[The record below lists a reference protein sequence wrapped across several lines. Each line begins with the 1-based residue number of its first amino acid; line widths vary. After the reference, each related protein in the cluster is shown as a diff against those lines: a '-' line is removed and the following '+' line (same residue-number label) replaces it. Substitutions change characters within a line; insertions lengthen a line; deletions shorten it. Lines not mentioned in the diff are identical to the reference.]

1 MRLGPDKG
9 DTNSAQSGSQERT
22 PGIFVLG
29 LKQEIHQERRFLRV
43 AVVVGAATANL
54 KTEFFIERDRGGIGF
69 ANFQKDCAYG
79 RVRKVIEKI
88 LEKERRKTAAAMILP
103 DCEIEDF
110 GFLAKMT
117 PLQQADQ
124 VVILFAD
131 EGTDLADAGARGSP
145 QITQRGCG
153 KIGLGEDRA
162 NGPGILGAAGT
173 EEPRWLSGGGHA
185 FTAEAWSFQKS
196 SASERRT

>member
-1 MRLGPDKG
+1 MRLGPDEADG
-9 DTNSAQSGSQERT
+9 NSAQSGSQERT

-29 LKQEIHQERRFLRV
+29 LKHEIHQERRFLRV

-54 KTEFFIERDRGGIGF
+54 KSGFFVERDRGGIGF
-69 ANFQKDCAYG
+69 ANFQKDCPYG
-79 RVRKVIEKI
+79 RVRKVIKKI
-88 LEKERRKTAAAMILP
+88 LQKERRKTATTMILP

-131 EGTDLADAGARGSP
+131 EGTDLADTGLLGSP
-145 QITQRGCG
+145 EIAQRGRG

-162 NGPGILGAAGT
+162 NGSGILGAAGT

-185 FTAEAWSFQKS
+185 FTAEA
-196 SASERRT
+196 